1 MKTLLNKFT
10 CLILVLVLFFNFSY
24 ADKVKFLRYPH
35 INNGKI
41 AFSYHGDIW
50 IANDDGSAPRRLT
63 AHVADD
69 VFPRFSPDGK
79 LIAFTSNRMG
89 NKDIFI
95 IPVEGGEP
103 RQLTFHSTGDDIQ
116 YWTPDGKSIIF
127 SSNRSE
133 KPFYSPLYIVSIN
146 GGLPMPMD
154 MDQGKA
160 GMISQDGSKIAFN
173 RIGFTYWRKGYMGTR
188 NTDVFVQNLKSKEII
203 QLTDIDLQ
211 QYENFRQDAFPMWGA
226 DGYIYFLSER
236 NNIFNI
242 WKISP
247 DGGNPEQVTFHKKD
261 GIQYPSISPDGKE
274 IIYENEFELWKLKL
288 PDGKPQKINI
298 ELAFDLKENIVEY
311 LKADSKADGY
321 YPSPEGDYSAVDFHG
336 EIYIIPVEKDIGEI
350 TQVTSNSYRE
360 HFQVY
365 SPDGKKLAYISDK
378 TGEEEIWVYDLETK
392 KQVQL
397 TKQKSMKGRRYSRGS
412 SSFIWSKNSETIA
425 LSAGNKLFLIDVEN
439 ASEKELGYHE
449 SGGYSLHEFS
459 PDGKWIVMTLSDKD
473 QNSDVYLYNI
483 DEKKAY
489 NVTENP
495 FRDLGGALTPDA
507 KYIIFSSSRNSGI
520 NQLFKVP
527 LQKLNED
534 PADPL
539 VRERLMKVKKPKGKK
554 DETSLV
560 ISLDIKDIKRR
571 AIAITTGNNSIGSFF
586 LSKDGQTI
594 YFTSSD
600 DKGPGLFS
608 INLDGEKRKKITD
621 GRFGGL
627 IPTADRSAIFY
638 SQSNNVYKMKLSD
651 KKKEKLT
658 FDFTVNVDKRIEWKQ
673 IFEESWR
680 IMKYYF
686 YDEKM
691 HGRNWESIKKDYEP
705 LLKYVGQNQ
714 DVYDL
719 SNEMI
724 GELNASHTGVRGPTR
739 KAPTTYST
747 KYPGF
752 ELTPE
757 NGKYK
762 ISHIYRDGPADKD
775 WIDINVGDYVL
786 EIEGK
791 EINAGDNYWKI
802 LNHTLNDYVNVK
814 ISSEPKVNSSSAKN
828 VRVKTVSSMGN
839 IKYNEWVKNNREIV
853 DKLSGGKI
861 AYVHIRSMNQSSLRI
876 FENEINQFSEAKG
889 IIIDIRYNGGGNTD
903 QGIIDILK
911 RTPFSYWN
919 NRWGDRSWG
928 RRPRQ
933 AIAGPKV
940 MMINSRSA
948 SDSEVTSRGFHDLG
962 LGRIVGNPT
971 MAACIAT
978 GSYRLIN
985 GASIR
990 TPGSLVT
997 TYDPSKPNNYGI
1009 NLENFGVPPDVFVEN
1024 TPEEE
1029 LKGFDRELKT
1039 AVEEALKMLKEG
1051 KWQYE
1056 KK

>member
-1 MKTLLNKFT
+1 MKSKKLSLTCIILLISFVINSTFADTIKF
-10 CLILVLVLFFNFSY
+10 
-24 ADKVKFLRYPH
+24 ARYPS
-35 INNGKI
+35 ICNGKI

-50 IANDDGSAPRRLT
+50 IANDDGSFPRRLT

-79 LIAFTSNRMG
+79 WIAFTSNRMG
-89 NKDIFI
+89 NKDVFI
-95 IPVEGGEP
+95 MPVEGGVP
-103 RQLTFHSTGDDIQ
+103 QQLTFHTTGDDIQ
-116 YWTPDGKSIIF
+116 YWTPDGESIIF
-127 SSNRSE
+127 SSSRSE
-133 KPFYSPLYIVSIN
+133 KPFYSPLYTVSIN

-154 MDQGKA
+154 MDQGRA

-173 RIGFTYWRKGYMGTR
+173 RIGFTYWRKGYKGTR
-188 NTDVFVQNLKSKEII
+188 NTDVFVQDLKSKKII
-203 QLTDIDLQ
+203 QLTDIDIK
-211 QYENFRQDAFPMWGA
+211 QYESFRQDAFPMWGS
-226 DGYIYFLSER
+226 DGDIYFLSER
-236 NNIFNI
+236 NNTFNI

-247 DGGNPEQVTFHKKD
+247 DGSNPEQVTFHKKD
-261 GIQYPSISPDGKE
+261 GIQYPSISPDGTE
-274 IIYENEFELWKLKL
+274 IIYENEFELWKLQI
-288 PDGKPQKINI
+288 PGGKPEKINVD
-298 ELAFDLKENIVEY
+298 LVFDLKENIVEY
-311 LKADSKADGY
+311 LRADSKADGY
-321 YPSPEGDYSAVDFHG
+321 YPSPEGDYAAVDFHG
-336 EIYIIPVEKDIGEI
+336 EIFIVPVKSDIGEI
-350 TQVTSNSYRE
+350 SQVTSSSYRDRY
-360 HFQVY
+360 QVY
-365 SPDGKKLAYISDK
+365 SPDGKKLAYISDE
-378 TGEEEIWVYDLETK
+378 TGEEEIWLYDLETK
-392 KQVQL
+392 NNRRL
-397 TKQKSMKGRRYSRGS
+397 TKHESMKGRSYSRGS
-412 SSFIWSKNSETIA
+412 SSFIWSKDSEMIA
-425 LSAGNKLFLIDVEN
+425 LSASNKLFLIDVEKT
-439 ASEKELGYHE
+439 SMRELGYHE
-449 SGGYSLHEFS
+449 AGGYSLHEFS
-459 PDGKWIVMTLSDKD
+459 KDGKYLVMTMRDKD

-483 DEKKAY
+483 GEKKAY
-489 NVTENP
+489 NLTQNP
-495 FRDLGGALTPDA
+495 FRDSGGELTPDG
-507 KYIIFSSSRNSGI
+507 KFIVFSSSRNSGI

-539 VRERLMKVKKPKGKK
+539 VRERLNKVKKSKDKK
-554 DETSLV
+554 SETV
-560 ISLDIKDIKRR
+560 QTIDLDMNDIKRR
-571 AIAITTGNNSIGSFF
+571 AIPITSGANSIGNFF
-586 LSKDGQTI
+586 LSKDGKTI
-594 YFTSSD
+594 YFTGSD
-600 DKGPGLFS
+600 DKGQGLFS
-608 INLDGEKRKKITD
+608 ITLDGKNRKKITD
-621 GRFGGL
+621 GNFRGL
-627 IPTADRSAIFY
+627 KPTIDRSAIFY
-638 SQSNNVYKMKLSD
+638 SQSNNVYKMKLAD
-651 KKKEKLT
+651 KKKEKIT
-658 FDFTVNVDKRIEWKQ
+658 FNFTVNVDKRIEWKQ

-680 IMKYYF
+680 VMKYLF

-691 HGRNWESIKKDYEP
+691 HNRNWESIRKNYEP

-739 KAPTTYST
+739 ESPTTYRT

-752 ELTPE
+752 ELKPE
-757 NGKYK
+757 KGKYI

-786 EIEGK
+786 EIDGK
-791 EINAGDNYWKI
+791 EIKAGDNYWKI
-802 LNHTLNDYVNVK
+802 LNHTLNDYINVK
-814 ISSEPKVNSSSAKN
+814 VSSESATNDSSTKSI
-828 VRVKTVSSMGN
+828 RIKTVSSLSN
-839 IKYNEWVKNNREIV
+839 IKYNEWVKNNREYV

-861 AYVHIRSMNQSSLRI
+861 AYVHIRSMNQSSLRV

-911 RTPFSYWN
+911 RVPFSYWN

-978 GSYRLIN
+978 GGYSLIN

-1039 AVEEALKMLKEG
+1039 AIEEALKMLKEG

-1056 KK
+1056 K